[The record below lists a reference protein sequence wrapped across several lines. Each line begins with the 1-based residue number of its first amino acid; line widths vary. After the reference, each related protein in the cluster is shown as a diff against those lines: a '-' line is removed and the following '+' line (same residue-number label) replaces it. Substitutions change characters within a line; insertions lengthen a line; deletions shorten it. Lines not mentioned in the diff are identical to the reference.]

1 MKSGGEMLSV
11 KSLKQTKL
19 WFGTCQ
25 IVQKYGL
32 TPLTLTLMTPLMV
45 ENRKGLTLAIGALA
59 RMSSPKGPYS

>member
-1 MKSGGEMLSV
+1 MLPV

-32 TPLTLTLMTPLMV
+32 TPLTFDPLTLMTPLMV

>member
-32 TPLTLTLMTPLMV
+32 TPLKSTV
-45 ENRKGLTLAIGALA
+45 
-59 RMSSPKGPYS
+59 